1 MIKHSLKQTTVGDKK
16 KKKKFKICLAKLT
29 AQAVITDVYLLVRA
43 IPHQGPPEVA
53 VPIFTFF
60 S

>member
-16 KKKKFKICLAKLT
+16 KKIFKICLAKLT